1 MGSIREVNLKMDPG
15 KSKDEE
21 YMGDSRTD
29 LANERTLLANERTFI
44 AWIRTGLA
52 LVSAGLGIIAFLG
65 EPETQIL
72 IRPMGIILVM
82 TGEASY
88 IFAYWR
94 YNKILN
100 RLKDVGMEV
109 TPFWLLLVLTAVIF
123 SLTVVS
129 LVVILRM

>member
-1 MGSIREVNLKMDPG
+1 MNTAEKKGEQYLGYSQI
-15 KSKDEE
+15 
-21 YMGDSRTD
+21 D

-44 AWIRTGLA
+44 AWIRTGLS

-65 EPETQIL
+65 RTGPQIL
-72 IRPMGIILVM
+72 IRPMGIVLVI

-94 YNKILN
+94 YTKTLN
-100 RLKDVGMEV
+100 RLKDIGMEV
-109 TPFWLLLVLTAVIF
+109 TPFWLLLVLTAVVF

-129 LVVILRM
+129 LVVILSI